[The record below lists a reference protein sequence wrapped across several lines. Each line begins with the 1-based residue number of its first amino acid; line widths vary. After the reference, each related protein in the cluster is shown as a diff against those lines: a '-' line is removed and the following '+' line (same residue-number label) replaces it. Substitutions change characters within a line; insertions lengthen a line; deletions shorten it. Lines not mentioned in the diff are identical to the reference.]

1 MERFGNAWLKGEKE
15 KRESSVEWTCNKK
28 HLRKLYNSSTEILGD
43 TELSMRRGF
52 KYCHHNVDSVT
63 FGGEANTKIQNLSFV
78 FMAFFI
84 QIQKRCK
91 EANEHND
98 GEK

>member
-1 MERFGNAWLKGEKE
+1 
-15 KRESSVEWTCNKK
+15 
-28 HLRKLYNSSTEILGD
+28 
-43 TELSMRRGF
+43 MRSGF
-52 KYCHHNVDSVT
+52 KYCHHSVDSVT